1 MDANILA
8 EAGYEN
14 AVGVN
19 FCPVTLS
26 LPRYHY
32 LFSLLSAISFSLYSV
47 FITHGCLWDVS
58 PSQVHVTYPPFPLHS
73 PLALCVGYWDSSSVL
88 VCNRFQIMI
97 NFTCT

>member
-14 AVGVN
+14 AVSVN

-26 LPRYHY
+26 LPRYRY

-47 FITHGCLWDVS
+47 SWMSFGC
-58 PSQVHVTYPPFPLHS
+58 
-73 PLALCVGYWDSSSVL
+73 
-88 VCNRFQIMI
+88 
-97 NFTCT
+97 

>member
-14 AVGVN
+14 AVSIN

-26 LPRYHY
+26 LPRYRY
-32 LFSLLSAISFSLYSV
+32 LFPLLSDISFSLYSV

-58 PSQVHVTYPPFPLHS
+58 PSQVHVTYPPPPS
-73 PLALCVGYWDSSSVL
+73 PFTLPEHCVWVSGTVHQYLFVITFKL
-88 VCNRFQIMI
+88 
-97 NFTCT
+97 

>member
-14 AVGVN
+14 AVSIN

-26 LPRYHY
+26 LPRYRY
-32 LFSLLSAISFSLYSV
+32 LFPLLSDISFSLYSV

-58 PSQVHVTYPPFPLHS
+58 PSQVHVTYPPLPPSLS
-73 PLALCVGYWDSSSVL
+73 LST
-88 VCNRFQIMI
+88 VCGFLGQFIS
-97 NFTCT
+97 TCL